1 MKQMILTLAVA
12 VSSLF
17 AYAGAENANVDSQV
31 LNAFQNEFNAA
42 KEVKWTESSDYYKA
56 SFIFNGQYVAAF
68 YSHDGELMGVT
79 RYITSLEL
87 PIKLQASLKKSYSAF
102 WISDLFEVSNSEG
115 TSYYVTLENADKKVV
130 LKSGG
135 NSWDVY
141 KSTEKL

>member
-1 MKQMILTLAVA
+1 MKQIILTL
-12 VSSLF
+12 
-17 AYAGAENANVDSQV
+17 AGAENANVDSQV
-31 LNAFQNEFNAA
+31 LNAFKNEFNAA
-42 KEVKWTESSDYYKA
+42 QEVKWTESSDYYKA

-68 YSHDGELMGVT
+68 YSHDGELMGIT

-87 PIKLQASLKKSYSAF
+87 PVKLQTSLKKNYSAY

-115 TSYYVTLENADKKVV
+115 VAYYVTLENADKKIV
-130 LKSGG
+130 LKSAG